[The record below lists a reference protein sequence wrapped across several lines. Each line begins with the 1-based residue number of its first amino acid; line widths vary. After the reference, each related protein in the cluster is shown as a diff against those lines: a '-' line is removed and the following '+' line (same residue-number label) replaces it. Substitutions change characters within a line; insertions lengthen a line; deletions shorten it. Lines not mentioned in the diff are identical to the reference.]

1 MSRFIEELTGGLGN
15 AAEDSADERGRYED
29 RDRRDERLPESDPL
43 AMFHRLPAPAVES
56 GDLAAMKAAVAEL
69 RRARELAR
77 KSDEITGEFPA
88 FPAADVAAPRAVA
101 LRRRSRSWRLPAIA
115 AALLAGLA
123 IFGIG
128 GGPAAT
134 LASAGHAGEAVAAA
148 LPAPLPEGVASHLPL
163 VEDLDPRQA
172 ELIQIEDEGMSLV
185 VVLAAGR
192 F

>member
-1 MSRFIEELTGGLGN
+1 MTRFIEELTGGLGN
-15 AAEDSADERGRYED
+15 AAEDLHDD

-43 AMFHRLPAPAVES
+43 AMFHRMPSPKVEG

-77 KSDEITGEFPA
+77 KSDEITGEFPS
-88 FPAADVAAPRAVA
+88 FRSADVAAPRAVA
-101 LRRRSRSWRLPAIA
+101 ARRKSRSWRLPAVA
-115 AALLAGLA
+115 AALLAA
-123 IFGIG
+123 VTIFGIV
-128 GGPAAT
+128 GGPAGT
-134 LASAGHAGEAVAAA
+134 LASAGSASEVAAT
-148 LPAPLPEGVASHLPL
+148 APVALPEGVASHLPL